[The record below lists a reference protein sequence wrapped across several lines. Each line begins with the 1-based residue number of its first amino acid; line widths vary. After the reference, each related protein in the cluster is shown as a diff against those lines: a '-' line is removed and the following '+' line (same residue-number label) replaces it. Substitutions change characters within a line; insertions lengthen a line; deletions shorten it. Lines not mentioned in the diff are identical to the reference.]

1 MSKLLYIE
9 SSPRKTRSHSIEV
22 TKEFLKEYENRNPKD
37 VIEILD
43 LWSMAL
49 PSFCGE
55 VIDTKYRIMH
65 GENVSGKKKLEWNKI
80 IELFNQFDSANKY
93 VFSVPMWNFG
103 IPYILK
109 HYIDLITQ
117 PSLAW
122 SFSPDEG
129 YKGLVAGKV
138 VILYSSGGDYSVA
151 NGLGEL
157 DYQKKPF
164 ENWLT
169 FIGLKDIKTINIA
182 PTLGL
187 PEEVKE
193 VARRAKLD
201 ARDIVNKF

>member
-22 TKEFLKEYENRNPKD
+22 TKAFLKEYENSNPKG

-43 LWSMAL
+43 LWSLAL
-49 PSFCGE
+49 PPFSGE
-55 VIDTKYRIMH
+55 VIDTKYRIMQ
-65 GENVSGKKKLEWNKI
+65 GENVSEDKKLEWNEI
-80 IELFNQFDSANKY
+80 IKLFNQFDSADKY

-129 YKGLVAGKV
+129 YKGLVAGKA

-151 NGLGEL
+151 SGLGEL
-157 DYQKKPF
+157 DFQKKPL
-164 ENWLT
+164 ENWLS
-169 FIGLKDIKTINIA
+169 FIGLKDIETINIA
-182 PTLGL
+182 PTLGSA
-187 PEEVKE
+187 EEVKE
-193 VARRAKLD
+193 VIKRAKLE
-201 ARDIVNKF
+201 ARDIANKF